1 MRLFLLVLLM
11 VLPAFFAAA
20 EIALLRLRP
29 SRVEVL
35 VEEGLR
41 GAAAV
46 QRLQRHLKRAL
57 MVSQLGATLAIVAL
71 GWAGRGLGM
80 RLWPDGT
87 AGAVWLDTG
96 LFLTIVLSATLVAGL
111 LPKAWV
117 LNLSLI
123 HI

>member
-87 AGAVWLDTG
+87 AGAVWLG
-96 LFLTIVLSATLVAGL
+96 
-111 LPKAWV
+111 KK
-117 LNLSLI
+117 NKKQEQ
-123 HI
+123 

>member
-41 GAAAV
+41 E
-46 QRLQRHLKRAL
+46 LQLFSAC
-57 MVSQLGATLAIVAL
+57 SDISN
-71 GWAGRGLGM
+71 GL
-80 RLWPDGT
+80 
-87 AGAVWLDTG
+87 
-96 LFLTIVLSATLVAGL
+96 
-111 LPKAWV
+111 
-117 LNLSLI
+117 
-123 HI
+123 